1 MGLSILV
8 VDDYV
13 ENTEMMSHM
22 LHILGHQCTSAH
34 DGKSALA
41 LLRDARFDLLITDD
55 RMGTM
60 SGFDLAAA
68 VRADSSLPQLP
79 ILLISAYEYEPDEL
93 SRRMAASGIDAFLPR
108 PWTPE
113 KLRSTIESLAKRS
126 TDV

>member
-13 ENTEMMSHM
+13 ENTEMMGHM
-22 LHILGHQCTSAH
+22 LRILGHQCASAH
-34 DGKSALA
+34 DGETALA
-41 LLRDARFDLLITDD
+41 ILKDARFDLLITDD

-68 VRADSSLPQLP
+68 VRADSNTAQIP
-79 ILLISAYEYEPDEL
+79 ILLVSAYDYEPDEL